1 MEIQQFERYSAV
13 VDYHRTD
20 DLKASTP
27 ANKQNV
33 IVEACWIADDGEN
46 FEGDWIFKVL
56 DENLEWD
63 RKYPYWLPERDLNIL
78 NVL

>member
-1 MEIQQFERYSAV
+1 MEIQQFKRYSAV
-13 VDYHRTD
+13 VDYHQTD
-20 DLKASTP
+20 DLKPNTP
-27 ANKQNV
+27 YNKQN
-33 IVEACWIADDGEN
+33 ITVEACWIAAAGEN